1 MNNKILTNTDIYE
14 IINPIL
20 NLDLTVVDLR
30 LLANVL
36 LDEAAVFE
44 EEEYRKET
52 LESFG
57 DFLND
62 LFCIAFLQDYQ
73 EDPYHI
79 SYQVFLSILHDIL
92 SLFLN
97 KKDFLD
103 LL

>member
-44 EEEYRKET
+44 EEEEDRERKERG
-52 LESFG
+52 E
-57 DFLND
+57 
-62 LFCIAFLQDYQ
+62 
-73 EDPYHI
+73 
-79 SYQVFLSILHDIL
+79 
-92 SLFLN
+92 
-97 KKDFLD
+97 
-103 LL
+103 

>member
-44 EEEYRKET
+44 EEEEGRR
-52 LESFG
+52 G
-57 DFLND
+57 RRRNRR
-62 LFCIAFLQDYQ
+62 IRR
-73 EDPYHI
+73 I
-79 SYQVFLSILHDIL
+79 
-92 SLFLN
+92 
-97 KKDFLD
+97 
-103 LL
+103 